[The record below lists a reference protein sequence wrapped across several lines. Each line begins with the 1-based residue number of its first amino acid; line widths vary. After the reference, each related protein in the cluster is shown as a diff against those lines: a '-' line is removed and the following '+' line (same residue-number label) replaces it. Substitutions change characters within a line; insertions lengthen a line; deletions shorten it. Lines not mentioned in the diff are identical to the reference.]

1 MNLINEPTAAIK
13 LLSPGEQFTYKEVS
27 KKNSCN
33 LRILARRHLTEK
45 NINQQRLTPQ
55 QEEELVT
62 YIVGLIERRLPPTRE
77 MIANFVLGI
86 GKIEVSETWITCFI
100 HRHPD
105 LLLSRWTAP
114 MVADRHAA
122 NSYEKYSEYF
132 GTITYLHANLTI
144 RARFVISCEFGL
156 SWPSLSALVGN

>member
-1 MNLINEPTAAIK
+1 MSRLQQLNLLVRENSLRIK
-13 LLSPGEQFTYKEVS
+13 KFL

-132 GTITYLHANLTI
+132 DTITYSGIPFWNGPPFQI
-144 RARFVISCEFGL
+144 
-156 SWPSLSALVGN
+156 